1 MRFEVTTEIDRPID
15 EVFAFVTDQHN
26 APQWVSGVI
35 DTRDVEPPG
44 LGAKATQVV
53 KFLGRRLEITN
64 EVVEWEPNQKYTF
77 GTRSP
82 FPGSMHVTF
91 TPRGNG
97 TRIDAVLEGELGGLL
112 KVAEPIMAVMARRQ
126 LASDYAKLKA
136 LLEAGD

>member
-1 MRFEVTTEIDRPID
+1 
-15 EVFAFVTDQHN
+15 VTDQHN